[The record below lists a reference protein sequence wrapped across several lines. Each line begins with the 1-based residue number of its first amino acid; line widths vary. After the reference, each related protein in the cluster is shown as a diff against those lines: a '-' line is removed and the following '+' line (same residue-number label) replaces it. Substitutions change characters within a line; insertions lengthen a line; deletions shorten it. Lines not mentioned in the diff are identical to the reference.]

1 MVYYGGNKHCL
12 GCLNAAVYFVFWAS
26 CSSPHKF
33 SFEFAFVAFNAL
45 CFHFE
50 DNGGQGKLT
59 SPNLNFLSFTS
70 YLFFFLL
77 TSVGLFFFSLS
88 LVFPV
93 AKMTKPR
100 SRFLWLPRTCMCT
113 QTQAHT
119 ISSHLDLSLTLCQ
132 SLDRKHLS
140 RWDPVC

>member
-1 MVYYGGNKHCL
+1 MVYYGGNKRCL
-12 GCLNAAVYFVFWAS
+12 ACLNAAVYFVFWAS

-70 YLFFFLL
+70 YLIIFPL
-77 TSVGLFFFSLS
+77 TSVGLFFFTFTCVSCGKNDQTKKSLS
-88 LVFPV
+88 LATQDLHVHADPSTHNLFTSGLEFNFMSKLGQEAPV
-93 AKMTKPR
+93 
-100 SRFLWLPRTCMCT
+100 
-113 QTQAHT
+113 
-119 ISSHLDLSLTLCQ
+119 
-132 SLDRKHLS
+132 
-140 RWDPVC
+140 